1 MKKKSILFV
10 FILVFL
16 NFPIFFSEKRL
27 LVKSLRFLNR
37 GLLAYYI
44 TLVFMKN
51 SFDNINKKSKMSK
64 KEFIVSILWT
74 LTFLLSNYI
83 EYNSLFKIINI
94 FPLFMIIIVMLEYNQ
109 KIDFEKNDI
118 FYLGNI
124 YLGYILLLPIILIL
138 IFKGF

>member
-1 MKKKSILFV
+1 MKKKSILFI
-10 FILVFL
+10 FILVLL

-37 GLLAYYI
+37 GLLAYYF

-51 SFDNINKKSKMSK
+51 GFDNINKKSKMTK
-64 KEFIVSILWT
+64 KEFIASILWA

-94 FPLFMIIIVMLEYNQ
+94 FPLFMIFIVTLEYNQ

-124 YLGYILLLPIILIL
+124 YLGYILFLPIILIL